1 MSNDKLNWFWLA
13 TTGVLILIIVISS
26 LVIWVRQDQGQ
37 ALEITPPETS
47 TFSGEIY
54 IEGAVANPGSYPL
67 NENDNLASILQASGG
82 TTGEADLNQIHLYI
96 PHEGE
101 SRQPQRVDINRA
113 DVWLLGALPDIGNTR
128 AQAIIEY
135 RQQNGPFRN
144 IAEITRVPGISSNT
158 FEKIKNLITLAD

>member
-1 MSNDKLNWFWLA
+1 VSNDKLNWLWLA
-13 TTGVLILIIVISS
+13 ATGILIMIIVVSS
-26 LVIWVRQDQGQ
+26 LVIWARQDRGQ
-37 ALEITPPETS
+37 TLEIIPPEAS

-54 IEGAVANPGSYPL
+54 VEGAVANPGSYPL

-82 TTGEADLNQIHLYI
+82 ATGEADLNQIHLYI
-96 PHEGE
+96 PHAGEGQQ
-101 SRQPQRVDINRA
+101 SQRVDINRA
-113 DVWLLGALPDIGNTR
+113 DAWLLGALPDIGNTR

-144 IAEITRVPGISSNT
+144 IAEITRVPGISLNT